1 MTPSIY
7 QWAIRNHVSMD
18 ALREL
23 QDIFGMHGGHEIPSN
38 VKGSSEA
45 AVSAVVRLEA
55 ASKGVHLFRNNVGAL
70 LDARGVPVRYGLA
83 NESKQINGKIK
94 SGDYIGWRP
103 VKIEPEHVG
112 NTIAQFVS
120 REVKEVGWHY
130 TGTEREVA
138 QLAWA
143 QLVTAGGGDA
153 AFCTG
158 AGTL

>member
-7 QWAIRNHVSMD
+7 SWAIRHQVSLE
-18 ALREL
+18 ALNEL
-23 QDIFGMHGGHEIPSN
+23 QAMFGMHGEHEIASG

-45 AVSAVVRLEA
+45 AVAAVVRLEA

-70 LDARGVPVRYGLA
+70 LDTRGVPVRYGLA
-83 NESKQINGKIK
+83 NDSKQVNAKIK

-103 VKIEPEHVG
+103 VKIGPEHVG
-112 NTIAQFVS
+112 HTIAQFVS
-120 REVKEVGWHY
+120 REMKEVGWHY

-153 AFCTG
+153 SFCTG
-158 AGTL
+158 VGTL